1 MDKTK
6 LRKPKIGEVVCYV
19 LDSGSDFGQIRPAK
33 IMEVFETQNG
43 TEKLRA
49 LQAPLLVNLKVYT
62 ENIEEEIED
71 FQGTDH
77 LKFSRCLNLEK
88 LPGTWHYPKTDNSNS
103 LTKTQSSRS
112 RIHITALGV
121 VDEDYPDRVILWNRM
136 VWCL

>member
-19 LDSGSDFGQIRPAK
+19 LDSGSDFGQIRPA
-33 IMEVFETQNG
+33 
-43 TEKLRA
+43 
-49 LQAPLLVNLKVYT
+49 LQAPLLVKLKVYT